1 MRKYSVDTSGLWFL
15 LNIRS
20 LQTARFALMDAF
32 GNEMCV
38 PRHAVSPPTENH
50 TQASFMKPSFSS
62 ETYASSQLLS
72 ARDVTV
78 TQYGWVLQKGRGE
91 LETLTLPILQGPA
104 DSAGLDSVSQALYG
118 GAGYG
123 AGEQE
128 AGRQQCLFPSVTTDV
143 HVGGQDKEGMLAHS
157 EFPRSNRSCQ
167 MNSEQ
172 LHPAGRISLTLC
184 LYNQVSRWHKST
196 VISHLNVFHFPRY

>member
-1 MRKYSVDTSGLWFL
+1 
-15 LNIRS
+15 
-20 LQTARFALMDAF
+20 MDAF

-62 ETYASSQLLS
+62 ERHASSQLLS

-91 LETLTLPILQGPA
+91 LETPTLHILQGPA

-118 GAGYG
+118 GGGGVRG
-123 AGEQE
+123 AGALVVEQE
-128 AGRQQCLFPSVTTDV
+128 SKRL
-143 HVGGQDKEGMLAHS
+143 VG
-157 EFPRSNRSCQ
+157 N
-167 MNSEQ
+167 
-172 LHPAGRISLTLC
+172 
-184 LYNQVSRWHKST
+184 
-196 VISHLNVFHFPRY
+196 NVFSLP